1 MWSQSR
7 TISPSNFRLH
17 TANSQGQRDIYKRV
31 GKKLNDY
38 HASPIA
44 LQEAAMKRKTNKL
57 DDLPMKYSLA
67 ESRSIMASQ
76 RSDRCRTVIS
86 VRTTRDESVN
96 LCNLGKRLFND
107 AVDRATSWGS
117 TEPSTSSD
125 SIQSFPSLR
134 TPNVK
139 VSLSYASGHKRQ
151 KHNGPTAIGSPIYN
165 KQDVEIR
172 TIRSESSM
180 SNNSPGQE
188 MTTNPELRK
197 QMDRITSEFRVVP
210 SNGPSIVGGKVN
222 CLNIVKKNYLLIPL
236 NEIDAQDGEHR
247 TVMPRSMLE
256 GFHYRN
262 NSYPNEHDEVNARKY
277 INDLLEAGRER
288 MNCENAK
295 QQTNIPEVTIQKT
308 QGTNFGRNIAKKPNN
323 VGREEQSKQ
332 NMSNHLQNDLLGVR
346 GNKSRPS
353 SAASSRLVH
362 LTAW

>member
-7 TISPSNFRLH
+7 TISPSNYRLI
-17 TANSQGQRDIYKRV
+17 TADSRGQRNKYKRV
-31 GKKLNDY
+31 GQNVNVY
-38 HASPIA
+38 HASPIV
-44 LQEAAMKRKTNKL
+44 LQEAAMKRKTSKL

-96 LCNLGKRLFND
+96 LCNLGKRLFDD

-117 TEPSTSSD
+117 TEPSTSSG
-125 SIQSFPSLR
+125 SIQSFPSLS
-134 TPNVK
+134 TPNMK

-151 KHNGPTAIGSPIYN
+151 KHNGPTATGSPIYS

-180 SNNSPGQE
+180 SNGNPGQG
-188 MTTNPELRK
+188 TTNPELRK
-197 QMDRITSEFRVVP
+197 QMDRITSEFRVVS
-210 SNGPSIVGGKVN
+210 SNGPPVVGSSVN
-222 CLNIVKKNYLLIPL
+222 CLNIVKKNYLLIPF
-236 NEIDAQDGEHR
+236 NEMKAQDGEHQ

-262 NSYPNEHDEVNARKY
+262 HSYPNEHDEVNARKY
-277 INDLLEAGRER
+277 INDLLEAGRAK
-288 MNCENAK
+288 MNCERGK
-295 QQTNIPEVTIQKT
+295 QQTNIPEVTIQKA
-308 QGTNFGRNIAKKPNN
+308 QGTNFGRNIVKKSNN
-323 VGREEQSKQ
+323 ICREEQSKQ
-332 NMSNHLQNDLLGVR
+332 KMTNHLQNDLLGVG

-353 SAASSRLVH
+353 SAASSR
-362 LTAW
+362 

>member
-1 MWSQSR
+1 MQ
-7 TISPSNFRLH
+7 
-17 TANSQGQRDIYKRV
+17 
-31 GKKLNDY
+31 
-38 HASPIA
+38 
-44 LQEAAMKRKTNKL
+44 
-57 DDLPMKYSLA
+57 
-67 ESRSIMASQ
+67 
-76 RSDRCRTVIS
+76 
-86 VRTTRDESVN
+86 
-96 LCNLGKRLFND
+96 LFDD

-125 SIQSFPSLR
+125 SIQNFPSLR
-134 TPNVK
+134 TPNG
-139 VSLSYASGHKRQ
+139 LQIETDASGHKRQ
-151 KHNGPTAIGSPIYN
+151 KHNGPTATGSPIYN

-180 SNNSPGQE
+180 SNSSPGQG

-197 QMDRITSEFRVVP
+197 QMDRITYEFRVVP
-210 SNGPSIVGGKVN
+210 SNGPSVVGGSVN

-236 NEIDAQDGEHR
+236 NEINAQDEEHR

-262 NSYPNEHDEVNARKY
+262 HSFPNEHDEVNARQY

-288 MNCENAK
+288 TNCESAK

-332 NMSNHLQNDLLGVR
+332 NMSNHLQNDLLESGETKVVHR
-346 GNKSRPS
+346 VP
-353 SAASSRLVH
+353 LVQG
-362 LTAW
+362 